1 MVEVVSDFARGDV
14 GVIVGA
20 HEVCLRYDHDRTAVL
35 PDATDPYLAS
45 STLSAVQDK
54 KATA

>member
-1 MVEVVSDFARGDV
+1 MVEVVGDFARRHMR
-14 GVIVGA
+14 VIVGA
-20 HEVCLRYDHDRTAVL
+20 HEVFLRYDHDRTAVL